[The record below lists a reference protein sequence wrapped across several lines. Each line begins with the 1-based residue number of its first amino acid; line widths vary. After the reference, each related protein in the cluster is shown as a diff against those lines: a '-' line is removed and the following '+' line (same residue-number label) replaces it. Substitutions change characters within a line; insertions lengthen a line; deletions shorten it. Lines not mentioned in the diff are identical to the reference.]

1 MDCSPLV
8 SSVSGISQARTL
20 EWIAISFSKGSSGL
34 RDWSCSS
41 CTGRQIL
48 YHWITQEALDITL
61 ESESEGV
68 QSCPTLCDP
77 TDCSLP
83 GSSVHGI
90 FQASILEWVAIS
102 FSRRSSQLRDWT
114 QVSCIIGRH
123 FTFWASREVQV
134 ITLALNKS
142 TPNIKMRK
150 EIR

>member
-20 EWIAISFSKGSSGL
+20 EWIAISFSKGSSGP

-41 CTGRQIL
+41 CIGRQIL
-48 YHWITQEALDITL
+48 YHWITQEALVITL
-61 ESESEGV
+61 ENESEGV

-102 FSRRSSQLRDWT
+102 FSMRSSQLRDWT

-123 FTFWASREVQV
+123 CTFWATREVQV